1 MNGVTKTLYDRQK
14 ENRSRT
20 FVLIGFFIV
29 FLGFLGAG
37 LDFAFI
43 GRQIG
48 IPVAT
53 LGALLIGAFSA
64 YWSLHG
70 GDQAILAS
78 TRARPLDPSQPADRM
93 LDDVLEEMSI
103 ASGVPKPKGY
113 VIPDPDPNAF
123 ATGADPEHASIAVTE
138 GLLAIVTREE
148 LQGVVSHEM
157 SHVRDYDTRY
167 MTVLAALGGAVL
179 LLSAWSRSALW
190 WGGGRRRRGDRDGE
204 GGLIVFLVWMA
215 AAVLAPLIAQLVTL
229 AVSRQREYLADATG
243 AEITRNPLALASAL
257 EKIDAAA
264 DPTRT
269 ITEGVGHLCI
279 EDPKGSAAADSAF
292 ASWFSTHPPIQ
303 KRIAILRAMAHSSGP
318 VESGR
323 IPEA

>member
-37 LDFAFI
+37 LDSAFVGRETGLPIATI
-43 GRQIG
+43 GAI
-48 IPVAT
+48 A
-53 LGALLIGAFSA
+53 IGAFSA

-78 TRARPLDPSQPADRM
+78 TSARPLDRSNARERM

-103 ASGVPKPKGY
+103 ASGMPKPKGY

-123 ATGADPEHASIAVTE
+123 ATGADPEHASLAVTE
-138 GLLAIVTREE
+138 GLLAIMNREE

-157 SHVRDYDTRY
+157 SHVKDYDTRY
-167 MTVLAALGGAVL
+167 MTVLAALAGAVL
-179 LLSAWSRSALW
+179 LLSAWSRNALW
-190 WGGGRRRRGDRDGE
+190 WGGGRRRGSDRDG
-204 GGLIVFLVWMA
+204 GGGGALVLLVWIVA
-215 AAVLAPLIAQLVTL
+215 AILAPVVAQLITL

-243 AEITRNPLALASAL
+243 AELTRNPLALASAL
-257 EKIDAAA
+257 EKIGSAAA
-264 DPTRT
+264 PTRT

-279 EDPKGSAAADSAF
+279 EDPRGSGDGESAF
-292 ASWFSTHPPIQ
+292 ASWFSTHPPIG
-303 KRIAILRAMAHSSGP
+303 KRIAILREMAHQ
-318 VESGR
+318 
-323 IPEA
+323 

>member
-1 MNGVTKTLYDRQK
+1 MPSTTKTLYDRQK

-37 LDFAFI
+37 LDFAFV
-43 GRQIG
+43 GRQTGLPI
-48 IPVAT
+48 AT
-53 LGALLIGAFSA
+53 FGAIAIGAFSA

-78 TRARPLDPSQPADRM
+78 TRARPLDPSNAREKAF
-93 LDDVLEEMSI
+93 DDVLEEMSI
-103 ASGVPKPKGY
+103 ASGMPKPKGY

-123 ATGADPEHASIAVTE
+123 ATGSDPEHASIAVTE
-138 GLLAIVTREE
+138 GLLGLMNREE

-157 SHVRDYDTRY
+157 SHVKDYDTRY
-167 MTVLAALGGAVL
+167 MTVLAALAGAVL

-190 WGGGRRRRGDRDGE
+190 WGGGRRRSDDRE
-204 GGLIVFLVWMA
+204 GGGGGILVLLVWVV

-243 AEITRNPLALASAL
+243 AELTRNPLALASAL
-257 EKIDAAA
+257 QKIGSAAE
-264 DPTRT
+264 PTRT

-279 EDPKGSAAADSAF
+279 EDPRGSGSGESAF

-303 KRIAILRAMAHSSGP
+303 KRIEILRAMAH
-318 VESGR
+318 V
-323 IPEA
+323 

>member
-1 MNGVTKTLYDRQK
+1 MKTLYERQK

-37 LDFAFI
+37 LDFAFV

-48 IPVAT
+48 MPIAT
-53 LGALLIGAFSA
+53 LGALALGGFSA

-78 TRARPLDPSQPADRM
+78 TRARPIDPANPLERK
-93 LDDVLEEMSI
+93 LDDVLEEMAI
-103 ASGVPKPKGY
+103 ASGMPKPKGY

-123 ATGADPEHASIAVTE
+123 ATGADPEHGSIAVTE
-138 GLLAIVTREE
+138 GLLAMMTREE

-157 SHVRDYDTRY
+157 SHVKDYDTRY
-167 MTVLAALGGAVL
+167 MTVVAALAGAVL
-179 LLSAWSRSALW
+179 LLAAWSRNAMW
-190 WGGGRRRRGDRDGE
+190 WGGGRRRDGDRDG
-204 GGLIVFLVWMA
+204 GGGALTLVVWVVA
-215 AAVLAPLIAQLVTL
+215 ATLAPIIAQIVTL

-243 AEITRNPLALASAL
+243 AELTRNPLALASAL
-257 EKIDAAA
+257 EKIGSATA
-264 DPTRT
+264 PTRS

-279 EDPKGSAAADSAF
+279 DDPRGRALSGDGALAG
-292 ASWFSTHPPIQ
+292 WFSTHPPIE
-303 KRIAILRAMAHSSGP
+303 KRIAILREMAHSG
-318 VESGR
+318 
-323 IPEA
+323 

>member
-1 MNGVTKTLYDRQK
+1 MKTLYARQK

-20 FVLIGFFIV
+20 FVLIGFFLV

-37 LDFAFI
+37 LDFAFV

-48 IPVAT
+48 MPVAT
-53 LGALLIGAFSA
+53 LGAIAIGAFSA

-78 TRARPLDPSQPADRM
+78 TRARPIDPNNPLERK
-93 LDDVLEEMSI
+93 LDDVLEEMAI
-103 ASGVPKPKGY
+103 ASGMPKPKGY

-138 GLLAIVTREE
+138 GLLSIMNREE

-157 SHVRDYDTRY
+157 SHVKDYDTRY
-167 MTVLAALGGAVL
+167 MTVLAALAGAVL
-179 LLSAWSRSALW
+179 LLAAWSRNAMW
-190 WGGGRRRRGDRDGE
+190 WGGGRRRSGDRE
-204 GGLIVFLVWMA
+204 GGGGVIVLLVWFA
-215 AAVLAPLIAQLVTL
+215 AAILAPIIAQIVTL

-243 AEITRNPLALASAL
+243 AELTRNPLALASAL
-257 EKIDAAA
+257 EKIGNAVA
-264 DPTRT
+264 PTRS

-279 EDPKGSAAADSAF
+279 DDPRGRSLSGDGAF
-292 ASWFSTHPPIQ
+292 ASWFSTHPPIE
-303 KRIAILRAMAHSSGP
+303 KRIAILREMAHSG
-318 VESGR
+318 
-323 IPEA
+323 

>member
-1 MNGVTKTLYDRQK
+1 MKTLYERQK

-37 LDFAFI
+37 LDFAFV

-48 IPVAT
+48 MPIAT
-53 LGALLIGAFSA
+53 LGALALGGFSA

-78 TRARPLDPSQPADRM
+78 TRARPIDPANPLERK
-93 LDDVLEEMSI
+93 LDDVLEEMAI
-103 ASGVPKPKGY
+103 ASGMPKPKGY

-123 ATGADPEHASIAVTE
+123 ATGADPEHGSIAVTE
-138 GLLAIVTREE
+138 GLLAMMTREE

-157 SHVRDYDTRY
+157 SHVKDYDTRY
-167 MTVLAALGGAVL
+167 MTVVAALAGAVL
-179 LLSAWSRSALW
+179 LLAAWSRNAMW
-190 WGGGRRRRGDRDGE
+190 WGGGRRRDGDRDG
-204 GGLIVFLVWMA
+204 GGGALTLVVWVVA
-215 AAVLAPLIAQLVTL
+215 AILAPIIAQIVTL

-243 AEITRNPLALASAL
+243 AELTRNPLALASAL
-257 EKIDAAA
+257 EKIGSATA
-264 DPTRT
+264 PTRS

-279 EDPKGSAAADSAF
+279 DDPRGRALSGDGALAG
-292 ASWFSTHPPIQ
+292 WFSTHPPIE
-303 KRIAILRAMAHSSGP
+303 KRIAILREMAHSG
-318 VESGR
+318 
-323 IPEA
+323 

>member
-1 MNGVTKTLYDRQK
+1 MKTLYERQK
-14 ENRSRT
+14 DNRSRT

-37 LDFAFI
+37 LDFAFV

-48 IPVAT
+48 WPVAT
-53 LGALLIGAFSA
+53 LGAIALGSFSA

-78 TRARPLDPSQPADRM
+78 TNARPIDPADPRQRV
-93 LDDVLEEMSI
+93 LDDVLEEMAI
-103 ASGVPKPKGY
+103 ASGMPKPKGW

-138 GLLAIVTREE
+138 GLLAMMNREE

-157 SHVRDYDTRY
+157 SHVKDYDTRY
-167 MTVLAALGGAVL
+167 MTVLAALAGAVL
-179 LLSAWSRSALW
+179 LLAAWSRNAMW
-190 WGGGRRRRGDRDGE
+190 WGGGRRRSDRDG
-204 GGLIVFLVWMA
+204 GGGGVV
-215 AAVLAPLIAQLVTL
+215 VLAIWVVAAILAPFVAQIVTL

-243 AEITRNPLALASAL
+243 AELTRNPLALASAL
-257 EKIDAAA
+257 EKIGSAAA
-264 DPTRT
+264 PTRT

-279 EDPKGSAAADSAF
+279 EDPRGSSLAGGDGF
-292 ASWFSTHPPIQ
+292 ASWFSSHPPIG
-303 KRIAILRAMAHSSGP
+303 KRIAILREMAHDS
-318 VESGR
+318 R
-323 IPEA
+323 A